1 MFFSLLRQVL
11 KINPNQDIHNFYT
24 TFVKTL
30 RYASICLKFSFFIA
44 FLFTFFAISETL
56 INFVGQ

>member
-1 MFFSLLRQVL
+1 MFISLLRQVL
-11 KINPNQDIHNFYT
+11 MINQSQDIHNLHT

-30 RYASICLKFSFFIA
+30 RYASIILKILFFFS

-56 INFVGQ
+56 INFVGH